1 MSSYPTGYA
10 ENGPDH
16 GLSASASRPVFAAE
30 HSANSSAVSWAAILA
45 GATAAAVLSLILLV
59 LGTGLGLSALS
70 PWAPRGISAKTF
82 GISAIVWI
90 AVTQI
95 MSSGMGGYLAGRLR
109 TRWVSVH
116 GDEVYFRDTAHG
128 FLAWA
133 IASLA
138 TAAVLSS
145 VTDAVVGNSVQA
157 GAAVAGAATAGAAAT
172 AGSSIGAGA
181 AGPAGNGVTAYFV
194 DTLFR
199 RDLNVSLAAG
209 AGPSPATPGAEPAAL
224 MAASAAEVSRIFVN
238 AMRAGAMPSDDSRYV
253 AQVIAQRAGLS
264 QAEAEKR
271 VNDSF
276 ARVLAKSREA
286 DTAAREVAD
295 KARKASVYATLWI
308 FVSLLIGAFAASL
321 AATYGGRER
330 DLQTHLQTA

>member
-1 MSSYPTGYA
+1 
-10 ENGPDH
+10 
-16 GLSASASRPVFAAE
+16 
-30 HSANSSAVSWAAILA
+30 
-45 GATAAAVLSLILLV
+45 
-59 LGTGLGLSALS
+59 LGLSALS

-109 TRWVSVH
+109 TKWVSVH

-133 IASLA
+133 IASLV

-145 VTDAVVGNSVQA
+145 VTGAVVGNSVQA
-157 GAAVAGAATAGAAAT
+157 GAAV
-172 AGSSIGAGA
+172 AGA

-199 RDLNVSLAAG
+199 KDMSASAAAG
-209 AGPSPATPGAEPAAL
+209 AGPSPATLGAEPAAL

-238 AMRAGAMPSDDSRYV
+238 AIRSGAMPPDDSRHV
-253 AQVIAQRAGLS
+253 AQVIALRTGLS

-271 VNDSF
+271 VSDSF
-276 ARVLAKSREA
+276 ARVLTKSREA

-295 KARKASVYATLWI
+295 KARKASVYVTLWI

-330 DLQTHLQTA
+330 DLQTPLQTT